1 MRFRCSSSRKDGVRF
16 LGRKRERERERSD
29 HSPWLG
35 VFGFAALSSQAVYS
49 GYLMIMVQFGS
60 VYLRLPTSGC
70 LKHKFTSD
78 VARLCVIYGM
88 HCWLR
93 RRQCIMYVVCVM
105 VRWSKLP
112 EFRIPI
118 HVCAVAHNASMVDFF
133 VFCSL
138 QRQSRWDWR
147 TQPYLVPWLR
157 SPRYVLAVCHANVM

>member
-16 LGRKRERERERSD
+16 LGRKREREISD
-29 HSPWLG
+29 HTPWLG

-70 LKHKFTSD
+70 LKHKFTCD

-147 TQPYLVPWLR
+147 TQPFLVPWLR